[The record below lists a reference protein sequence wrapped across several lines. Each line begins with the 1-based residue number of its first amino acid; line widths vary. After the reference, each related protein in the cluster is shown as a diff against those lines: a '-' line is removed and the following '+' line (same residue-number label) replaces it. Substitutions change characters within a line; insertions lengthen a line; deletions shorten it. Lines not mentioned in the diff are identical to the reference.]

1 VVSNSGFVPPNLLFF
16 DNYMALSEDKKEL
29 LRILGNVSSMGI
41 SVAIAIAIGVAM
53 GLQLDKWFNSAP
65 WFFFIFLFFG
75 IVAGFRNVYRVSS
88 KEIHRDEADR
98 DK

>member
-1 VVSNSGFVPPNLLFF
+1 VLCNSGFAAPYPLLF

-41 SVAIAIAIGVAM
+41 SVAVAIAIGVAM
-53 GLQLDKWFNSAP
+53 GLQLDKWFNTAP

-88 KEIHRDEADR
+88 KEIHRDEADH